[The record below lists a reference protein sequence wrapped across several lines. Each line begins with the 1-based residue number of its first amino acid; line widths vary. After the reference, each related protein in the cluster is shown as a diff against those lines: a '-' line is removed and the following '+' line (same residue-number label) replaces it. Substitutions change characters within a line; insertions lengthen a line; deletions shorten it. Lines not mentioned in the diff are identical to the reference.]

1 MYIYDILILILKYI
15 IQVKMKSMKSHDE
28 RIRKLVEKAK
38 ELSENQVAITET
50 NSMDTDVKAFF
61 VNWENLYTM

>member
-1 MYIYDILILILKYI
+1 MYIYDILISILKYI

-50 NSMDTDVKAFF
+50 NSMDTDVKAFL

>member
-1 MYIYDILILILKYI
+1 
-15 IQVKMKSMKSHDE
+15 MKSMKSHDE

-50 NSMDTDVKAFF
+50 NSMDTDVKVFF